1 MKIKANQNL
10 YKNILIA
17 FAGLIIFMGSLGY
30 FLGFD

>member
-17 FAGLIIFMGSLGY
+17 FAGLIIYMGSLGY